1 VQQALARRS
10 AADAHKRGVF
20 VISGTFAR
28 VNFFFGLFV
37 GHSLID
43 LIEDLP
49 FRQTG
54 VFEARNFCA
63 GHDRLAIQMTVK
75 NELNGGVGKTD
86 KLESDGIDADG
97 VELVGTSNLED
108 LRLRESGAGQVGCAI
123 GTRERMFANVCGA
136 DQFNA
141 GVVAD
146 PCVF

>member
-1 VQQALARRS
+1 MIA
-10 AADAHKRGVF
+10 
-20 VISGTFAR
+20 GTLAR
-28 VNFFFGLFV
+28 VNFFFGLLV
-37 GHSLID
+37 GHSGID
-43 LIEDLP
+43 TIEDLP

-54 VFEARNFCA
+54 VFEARNFRA

-108 LRLRESGAGQVGCAI
+108 LRLGESGAGQVGCAI
-123 GTRERMFANVCGA
+123 GTRERMFANVRSA

-146 PCVF
+146 PCVFKLDDLGDFL